1 MKDIRQF
8 GIIMIVT
15 FLGEL
20 IKYFVDLPIP
30 ASIYGLCLMLLL
42 LMTKVIKIENVKET
56 GMFFIEIMT
65 VTLIPIT
72 VGLIV
77 SWNELKEM
85 LVPLLVISI
94 STTILVMVV
103 SGQVVQF
110 VIDKGDR
117 GNSEGG
123 NNERNSN

>member
-1 MKDIRQF
+1 MRYIRQF

-15 FLGEL
+15 LLGEL
-20 IKYFVDLPIP
+20 IKYFVDVPIP

-56 GMFFIEIMT
+56 GMFLIEIMT
-65 VTLIPIT
+65 ITLIPAT

-85 LVPLLVISI
+85 LVPMLVISI
-94 STTILVMVV
+94 VTTIIVMVV
-103 SGQVVQF
+103 SGYVVQF
-110 VIDKGDR
+110 IINNKSNKEV
-117 GNSEGG
+117 

>member
-1 MKDIRQF
+1 MRYIKQF
-8 GIIMIVT
+8 GIIMMVT

-30 ASIYGLCLMLLL
+30 ASIYGICLMLIL
-42 LMTKVIKIENVKET
+42 LMTKVIKLEQVQET
-56 GMFFIEIMT
+56 GAFLIEIMT

-77 SWNELKEM
+77 SWNQLKEM
-85 LVPLLVISI
+85 LVPLLVTSI
-94 STTILVMVV
+94 ITTVLVMVV
-103 SGQVVQF
+103 SGHVVQF
-110 VIDKGDR
+110 LINSKNRKGD
-117 GNSEGG
+117 

>member
-1 MKDIRQF
+1 MRYIRQF

-20 IKYFVDLPIP
+20 LKYYIDLPIP

-42 LMTKVIKIENVKET
+42 LVTKVIKLENVKET
-56 GMFFIEIMT
+56 GTFLIEIMT
-65 VTLIPIT
+65 ITLIPTT

-85 LVPLLVISI
+85 LVPMMVISI
-94 STTILVMVV
+94 ITTIIVMVV
-103 SGQVVQF
+103 SGYVVQF
-110 VIDKGDR
+110 VIKSKENKVSKGD
-117 GNSEGG
+117 

>member
-1 MKDIRQF
+1 MKYIRQF

-20 IKYFVDLPIP
+20 IKHFVDLPIP

-56 GMFFIEIMT
+56 GMFLIEIMT
-65 VTLIPIT
+65 ITLIPTT

-85 LVPLLVISI
+85 LVPLIVISI
-94 STTILVMVV
+94 VTTILVMVV
-103 SGQVVQF
+103 SGYVVQY
-110 VIDKGDR
+110 IINYRNKK
-117 GNSEGG
+117 EG

>member
-1 MKDIRQF
+1 MRYIRQF

-42 LMTKVIKIENVKET
+42 LITKVIKIDNVKDT
-56 GMFFIEIMT
+56 GLFLIEIMT
-65 VTLIPIT
+65 ITLIPAT

-85 LVPLLVISI
+85 LVPMLVISI
-94 STTILVMVV
+94 LTTILVMVV
-103 SGQVVQF
+103 SGYVVQF
-110 VIDKGDR
+110 VINVRKGK
-117 GNSEGG
+117 ET